1 MLVKSSMGSS
11 PCLGPQI
18 FFLDQNENM
27 AMITVTTFVPYIH
40 NVLRPD
46 PPKVPNRGGD
56 SNKFPC
62 PGPVAI
68 IVREVQGRA
77 KTEGR
82 HGKREKD
89 RQTSFFYIVLLESAA
104 KGPSQF
110 VCEQE

>member
-1 MLVKSSMGSS
+1 
-11 PCLGPQI
+11 
-18 FFLDQNENM
+18 M
-27 AMITVTTFVPYIH
+27 AMITVTTFVPLH

-46 PPKVPNRGGD
+46 PLKVPNRGGD

-62 PGPVAI
+62 QRLPVAI

-77 KTEGR
+77 KKEGR
-82 HGKREKD
+82 HRKRERERRTD
-89 RQTSFFYIVLLESAA
+89 RRSFYIVHLESAA